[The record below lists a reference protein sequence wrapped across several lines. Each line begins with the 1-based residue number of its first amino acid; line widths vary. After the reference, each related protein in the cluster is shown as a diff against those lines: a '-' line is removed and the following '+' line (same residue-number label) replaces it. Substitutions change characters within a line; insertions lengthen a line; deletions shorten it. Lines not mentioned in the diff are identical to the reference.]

1 MTLSQEPP
9 PAPGLRSRP
18 ARRWAAGA
26 PRSRAGAT
34 GGGGGGHKGH
44 LASAG
49 DTQVSGQLLGP
60 CSGCWWGAEL
70 WGQREHRWRP
80 TAPPGLLAAGGGTG
94 QSCARNWVQRAQWVL
109 GQTTRSSSRGGVRA
123 TRAAAGGGGGLCGS
137 AELAPGCSGRGW
149 TTLCHCPTAQ
159 PPATP
164 KRPQTTVAW
173 GQPRGDPCAGRN
185 SLAPFSRPPCR
196 GCLGTPAGAG
206 TGLEEGS
213 GPALLG
219 GLLHGMAAR
228 PCSRVAPL
236 GDGGPAGI
244 VPAGHCGPGAQTAP
258 ISPQL
263 PRRAQTGGSRKSP

>member
-1 MTLSQEPP
+1 MLVGGR
-9 PAPGLRSRP
+9 ALG
-18 ARRWAAGA
+18 AAGA
-26 PRSRAGAT
+26 SLETHRSPGTPCGRGGDRAKLCQELGAKSSVGAWADHPVVLPWGCQGHACRCGGGGGPVWLSRAGA
-34 GGGGGGHKGH
+34 
-44 LASAG
+44 
-49 DTQVSGQLLGP
+49 
-60 CSGCWWGAEL
+60 
-70 WGQREHRWRP
+70 
-80 TAPPGLLAAGGGTG
+80 
-94 QSCARNWVQRAQWVL
+94 
-109 GQTTRSSSRGGVRA
+109 
-123 TRAAAGGGGGLCGS
+123 
-137 AELAPGCSGRGW
+137 GCSGRGW

>member
-26 PRSRAGAT
+26 PRSRAGAA
-34 GGGGGGHKGH
+34 GGGGTRGISLVLVTPRSQGRSWVLAVGAGGGQ
-44 LASAG
+44 S
-49 DTQVSGQLLGP
+49 SGG
-60 CSGCWWGAEL
+60 SGSITADPPLPRDCL
-70 WGQREHRWRP
+70 RP
-80 TAPPGLLAAGGGTG
+80 GGTG

-109 GQTTRSSSRGGVRA
+109 GQTTQSVVLPWGSRGH
-123 TRAAAGGGGGLCGS
+123 TCCCGGGPVWLSGAG
-137 AELAPGCSGRGW
+137 AGCSGRGW

-164 KRPQTTVAW
+164 KRPQTTVVW
-173 GQPRGDPCAGRN
+173 GQPRGDPCAGRY

-219 GLLHGMAAR
+219 GLLHGMAAG

-258 ISPQL
+258 VSPQL
-263 PRRAQTGGSRKSP
+263 LRRAQTGGSRKSP